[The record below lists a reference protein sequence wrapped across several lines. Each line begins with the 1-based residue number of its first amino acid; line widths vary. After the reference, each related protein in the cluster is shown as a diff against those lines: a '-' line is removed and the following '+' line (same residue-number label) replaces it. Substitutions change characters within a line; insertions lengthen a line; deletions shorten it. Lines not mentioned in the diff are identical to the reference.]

1 VFIINKKIGLT
12 ILCLLIILTG
22 CSNPRDENVKVNLLK
37 PKVVIEDF
45 FKYYNQQNLHGM
57 NSLTTERYH
66 FSKSFWEFD
75 NLDYIRVINIDEY
88 INISDKEIYL
98 RNNIH
103 GKEKHHII
111 NVDKEKPELENII
124 IFKVNF
130 EVKYKKEGI
139 GPSNSGRD
147 INFYNLV
154 RQDKNSPWLI
164 DSAGH

>member
-1 VFIINKKIGLT
+1 MNKKIGLT

-22 CSNPRDENVKVNLLK
+22 CSTPKDEKVQANLLK
-37 PKVVIEDF
+37 PKVVISEF
-45 FKYYNQQNLHGM
+45 FKYYNQQNLQGM
-57 NSLTTERYH
+57 NSLTTKRHH
-66 FSKSFWEFD
+66 FSESFWEFD

-88 INISDKEIYL
+88 INISDKETYL

-111 NVDKEKPELENII
+111 DADKEKSELENII
-124 IFKVNF
+124 IFKINF
-130 EVKYKKEGI
+130 EVKYKKEGV
-139 GPSNSGRD
+139 GPSNSGKD
-147 INFYNLV
+147 TNFYYLV